1 MKKYVLILGLILAIM
16 TLSAVSAETVHVSS
30 DDLVTYFGPE
40 TPAGESGYTFAIEVD
55 SGVYYVDYYD
65 ETDFADISDNVKT
78 VLDWDL
84 KTNYGNGN
92 DINIRDTL
100 GMKIGSLDIQD
111 EGNGTTMFS
120 FPVGE
125 DFSFTYTDG
134 HTVGFNKNAKVIDEF
149 KN

>member
-1 MKKYVLILGLILAIM
+1 MKRIILILGLILAIM
-16 TLSAVSAETVHVSS
+16 SMSAVSAETIHVSS

-55 SGVYYVDYYD
+55 SAVYYVDYYD

-78 VLDWDL
+78 VLEWDL
-84 KTNYGNGN
+84 KTNYGNDN
-92 DINIRDTL
+92 DIDIRDTL

-111 EGNGTTMFS
+111 EGSGTTMFS

-125 DFSFTYTDG
+125 DFSFTYSDG
-134 HTVGFNKNAKVIDEF
+134 HTVGFNNNAKVIEKF
-149 KN
+149 KS